1 MNSEILKMILNLN
14 QNEGMS
20 KKCEFNINTDN
31 SLMLT
36 ADNITMKQFKIE
48 IKYSISG
55 YTEIEI

>member
-1 MNSEILKMILNLN
+1 MILNLN
-14 QNEGMS
+14 QNERMS
-20 KKCEFNINTDN
+20 KKCEFNLNTDN

-36 ADNITMKQFKIE
+36 ADNITMKQFKNE